1 MSPAAEFDFVIVGAG
16 SAGCLLANR
25 LSANPEHRVLLVEAG
40 GKDDWF
46 WIKIPVGYLYTI
58 GNPRTDWCFT
68 TEPDPGLAGR
78 SILYARGRVL
88 GGCSSINA
96 MIHMRGQASD
106 YEMWAQAT
114 GDERWLWG
122 GPDGPGETLEIY
134 KALEDYFGGADDW
147 HGATGEIRV
156 ERPRVRWKILD
167 AWQAAAAEQGIS
179 PIDEFNRGDNA
190 GSAYFHVNQKRGRR
204 WSMADAF
211 LHPVAHRPN
220 LTVYTNTQALQLLM
234 DDQVGDEQRHGA
246 WTAARHRAT
255 GVRLLKD
262 GHVVDV
268 LARREVVLSA
278 GAIGS
283 PQLMQVSGLGPAALL
298 AQHHVPVAVDLP
310 GVGENL
316 QDHLQLRTIFRIRG
330 ARTVNTLYR
339 NWITRAGMGLQY
351 ALLRSGPMTM
361 PPSTLG
367 AFAKSDAAL
376 ASPDLEWH
384 VQPLSLPKF
393 GEPLHPFGAITPS
406 VCNLRPTSR
415 GQVRIADADP
425 LTSPRILCNYLSTDA
440 DRHAA
445 ALGLRMTRRIMAAP
459 ALARYQPEEV
469 LPGPQLVTDD
479 DLQSA
484 ARELGTTI
492 FHPVGTCAMGAFDA
506 QGVPRS
512 TSTVLDTDCRVH
524 RVAGLRVVDASAM
537 PTITSGNTNAP
548 VMLSAQRAPSW
559 ADLDGGINAARANL
573 AQESAL
579 PRFRSI
585 HDSSRPCRRADP
597 ARRRSRLPHLA

>member
-1 MSPAAEFDFVIVGAG
+1 MPDTSPVAEFDYIIVGAG

-25 LSANPEHRVLLVEAG
+25 LSANPDHRVLLIEAG
-40 GKDDWF
+40 GTDNWF
-46 WIKIPVGYLYTI
+46 WIKVPVGYLYTI

-78 SILYARGRVL
+78 SILYARGRVI

-106 YEMWAQAT
+106 YELWAQAT

-122 GPDGPGETLEIY
+122 GPDRPGQTLAIY
-134 KALEDYFGGADDW
+134 KELEDYFGGADDW
-147 HGATGEIRV
+147 HGAGGEIRV

-167 AWQAAAAEQGIS
+167 AWQAAAAQLGIE
-179 PIDEFNRGDNA
+179 PIDEFNRGDNS
-190 GSAYFHVNQKRGRR
+190 GSAYFHVNQRRGRR

-211 LHPVAHRPN
+211 LHPISHRRN
-220 LTVYTNTQALQLLM
+220 LTVYTQTQALQLLM
-234 DDQVGDEQRHGA
+234 DEQVRDDQRRGA
-246 WTAARHRAT
+246 WTTAQHRVT
-255 GVRLLKD
+255 GLRLLKD
-262 GHVVDV
+262 GQHVDV
-268 LARREVVLSA
+268 RARREVVLSA

-283 PQLMQVSGLGPAALL
+283 PHLMQVSGLGPAGLL
-298 AQHHVPVAVDLP
+298 AQHHVPVVVDLP

-316 QDHLQLRTIFRIRG
+316 QDHLQLRTVYRVRG

-339 NWITRAGMGLQY
+339 NWITRAGMGIQY
-351 ALLRSGPMTM
+351 LLLRSGPLTM

-367 AFAKSDAAL
+367 AFAKSDPAL

-384 VQPLSLPKF
+384 VQPLSLAKF

-415 GQVRIADADP
+415 GHVRMADADP
-425 LTSPRILCNYLSTDA
+425 LAHPKISCNYLSTDA
-440 DRHAA
+440 DRDVAVR
-445 ALGLRMTRRIMAAP
+445 GLRMTRQIMAAP
-459 ALARYQPEEV
+459 ALARYHREEM
-469 LPGPQLVTDD
+469 LPGPQLVSDD
-479 DLQSA
+479 DLQTA
-484 ARELGTTI
+484 AGELGTTI

-506 QGVPRS
+506 RGVPRS
-512 TSTVLDTDCRVH
+512 DTTVLDTDCRVF

-548 VMLSAQRAPSW
+548 VMLIAER
-559 ADLDGGINAARANL
+559 AARAIL
-573 AQESAL
+573 AH
-579 PRFRSI
+579 I
-585 HDSSRPCRRADP
+585 
-597 ARRRSRLPHLA
+597 

>member
-1 MSPAAEFDFVIVGAG
+1 MAEFDYIIVGAG

-25 LSANPEHRVLLVEAG
+25 LSANPEHRVLLIEAG
-40 GKDDWF
+40 GKDNWF
-46 WIKIPVGYLYTI
+46 WIKVPVGYLFSI
-58 GNPRTDWCFT
+58 GNPRTDWCYM

-106 YEMWAQAT
+106 YQRWAEAT

-122 GPDGPGETLEIY
+122 GDGGPGETLAIY
-134 KALEDYFGGADDW
+134 KQLENYFGGADEW
-147 HGATGEIRV
+147 HGTDGEIRV

-167 AWQAAAAEQGIS
+167 AWQAAAAQLGIE
-179 PIDEFNRGDNA
+179 PIEEFNRGDNS
-190 GSAYFHVNQKRGRR
+190 GSAYFHVNQRRGRR

-211 LHPVAHRPN
+211 LHPVRHRRN
-220 LTVYTNTQALQLLM
+220 LTVYTDTRALRLLI
-234 DDQVGDEQRHGA
+234 DDQVREDQRHGA
-246 WTAARHRAT
+246 WTTARHRAG
-255 GVRLLKD
+255 GVQLLKD
-262 GHVVDV
+262 GQIIDV
-268 LARREVVLSA
+268 RARREVILSA

-283 PQLMQVSGLGPAALL
+283 PHLMQVSGLGPADLL
-298 AQHHVPVAVDLP
+298 ARHQVPVVVDLP

-316 QDHLQLRTIFRIRG
+316 QDHLQIRSVYRVRG

-339 NWITRAGMGLQY
+339 NWITRAGMGIQY
-351 ALLRSGPMTM
+351 LLMRSGPMTM

-367 AFAKSDAAL
+367 AFAKSDPSL

-393 GEPLHPFGAITPS
+393 GEPLHKFSAITPS

-415 GQVRIADADP
+415 GHVRLASADP
-425 LTSPRILCNYLSTDA
+425 LTEPKIFCNYLSTDE
-440 DRHAA
+440 DREIAVR
-445 ALGLRMTRRIMAAP
+445 GLRMTRRIMAAP
-459 ALARYQPEEV
+459 ALARYQPDEM
-469 LPGPQLVTDD
+469 LPGPR
-479 DLQSA
+479 LQSDEDLEQA

-492 FHPVGTCAMGAFDA
+492 FHPVGTATMGAFDS
-506 QGVPRS
+506 QGRPRS
-512 TSTVLDTDCRVH
+512 PNTVLDTDCRVL

-548 VMLSAQRAPSW
+548 VMLIAER
-559 ADLDGGINAARANL
+559 AARAIL
-573 AQESAL
+573 S
-579 PRFRSI
+579 
-585 HDSSRPCRRADP
+585 
-597 ARRRSRLPHLA
+597 

>member
-1 MSPAAEFDFVIVGAG
+1 VAEFDYIIVGAG

-25 LSANPEHRVLLVEAG
+25 LSANPEHRVLLIEAG
-40 GKDDWF
+40 GKDNWF
-46 WIKIPVGYLYTI
+46 WIKVPVGYLFSI
-58 GNPRTDWCFT
+58 GNPRTDWCYM

-106 YEMWAQAT
+106 YQRWAEAT

-122 GPDGPGETLEIY
+122 GDGGPGETLAIY
-134 KALEDYFGGADDW
+134 KQLENYFGGADEW
-147 HGATGEIRV
+147 HGTDGEIRV

-167 AWQAAAAEQGIS
+167 AWQAAAAQLGIE
-179 PIDEFNRGDNA
+179 PIEEFNRGDNS
-190 GSAYFHVNQKRGRR
+190 GSAYFHVNQRRGRR

-211 LHPVAHRPN
+211 LHPVRHRRN
-220 LTVYTNTQALQLLM
+220 LTVYTDTRALRLLI
-234 DDQVGDEQRHGA
+234 DDQVREDQRHGA
-246 WTAARHRAT
+246 WTTARHRAG
-255 GVRLLKD
+255 GVQLLKD
-262 GHVVDV
+262 GQIIDV
-268 LARREVVLSA
+268 RARREVILSA

-283 PQLMQVSGLGPAALL
+283 PHLMQVSGLGPADLL
-298 AQHHVPVAVDLP
+298 ARHQVPVVVDLP

-316 QDHLQLRTIFRIRG
+316 QDHLQIRSVYRVRG

-339 NWITRAGMGLQY
+339 NWITRAGMGIQY
-351 ALLRSGPMTM
+351 LLMRSGPMTM

-367 AFAKSDAAL
+367 AFAKSDPSL

-393 GEPLHPFGAITPS
+393 GEPLHKFSAITPS

-415 GQVRIADADP
+415 GHVRLASADP
-425 LTSPRILCNYLSTDA
+425 LTEPKIFCNYLSTDE
-440 DRHAA
+440 DREIAVR
-445 ALGLRMTRRIMAAP
+445 GLRMTRRIMAAP
-459 ALARYQPEEV
+459 ALARYQPDEM
-469 LPGPQLVTDD
+469 LPGPR
-479 DLQSA
+479 LQSDEDLEQA

-492 FHPVGTCAMGAFDA
+492 FHPVGTATMGAFDS
-506 QGVPRS
+506 QGRPRS
-512 TSTVLDTDCRVH
+512 PNTVLDTDCRVL

-548 VMLSAQRAPSW
+548 VMLIAER
-559 ADLDGGINAARANL
+559 AARAIL
-573 AQESAL
+573 S
-579 PRFRSI
+579 
-585 HDSSRPCRRADP
+585 
-597 ARRRSRLPHLA
+597 

>member
-1 MSPAAEFDFVIVGAG
+1 VAEFDYIIVGAG

-25 LSANPEHRVLLVEAG
+25 LSANPEHRVLLIEAG
-40 GKDDWF
+40 GKDNWF
-46 WIKIPVGYLYTI
+46 WIKVPVGYLFSI
-58 GNPRTDWCFT
+58 GNPRTDWCYM

-106 YEMWAQAT
+106 YQRWAEAT

-122 GPDGPGETLEIY
+122 GDGGPGETLAIY
-134 KALEDYFGGADDW
+134 KQLENYFGGADEW
-147 HGATGEIRV
+147 HGTDGEIRV

-167 AWQAAAAEQGIS
+167 AWQAAAAQLGIE
-179 PIDEFNRGDNA
+179 PIEEFNRGDNS
-190 GSAYFHVNQKRGRR
+190 GSAYFHVNQRRGRR

-211 LHPVAHRPN
+211 LHPVRHRRN
-220 LTVYTNTQALQLLM
+220 LTVYTDTRALRLLI
-234 DDQVGDEQRHGA
+234 DDQVREDQRHGA
-246 WTAARHRAT
+246 WTTARHRAG
-255 GVRLLKD
+255 GVQLLKD
-262 GHVVDV
+262 GQIVDV
-268 LARREVVLSA
+268 RARREVILSA

-283 PQLMQVSGLGPAALL
+283 PHLMQVSGLGPADLL
-298 AQHHVPVAVDLP
+298 ARHQVPVVVDLP

-316 QDHLQLRTIFRIRG
+316 QDHLQIRSVYRVRG

-339 NWITRAGMGLQY
+339 NWITRAGMGIQY
-351 ALLRSGPMTM
+351 LLMRSGPMTM

-367 AFAKSDAAL
+367 AFAKSDPSL

-393 GEPLHPFGAITPS
+393 GEPLHKFSAITPS

-415 GQVRIADADP
+415 GHVRLASADP
-425 LTSPRILCNYLSTDA
+425 LTEPKIFCNYLSTDE
-440 DRHAA
+440 DREIAVR
-445 ALGLRMTRRIMAAP
+445 GLRMTRRIMAAP
-459 ALARYQPEEV
+459 ALARYQPDEM
-469 LPGPQLVTDD
+469 LPGPR
-479 DLQSA
+479 LQSDEDLEQA

-492 FHPVGTCAMGAFDA
+492 FHPVGTATMGAFDS
-506 QGVPRS
+506 QGRPRS
-512 TSTVLDTDCRVH
+512 PNTVLDTDCRVL

-548 VMLSAQRAPSW
+548 VMLIAER
-559 ADLDGGINAARANL
+559 AARAIL
-573 AQESAL
+573 S
-579 PRFRSI
+579 
-585 HDSSRPCRRADP
+585 
-597 ARRRSRLPHLA
+597 